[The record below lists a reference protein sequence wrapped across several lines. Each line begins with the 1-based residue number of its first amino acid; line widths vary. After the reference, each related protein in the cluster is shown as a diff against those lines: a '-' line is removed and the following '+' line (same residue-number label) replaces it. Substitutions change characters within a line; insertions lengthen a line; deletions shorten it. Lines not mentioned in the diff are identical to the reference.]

1 MKRYLILILLSFQGL
16 SQVQFETKVSK
27 TTLGL
32 NERLRV
38 DFAMN
43 IDGDNFNQP
52 SLRGLGLLLA
62 QSASE
67 SVWVNGKVVLKRY
80 TLIILY
86 PIKRKF
92 YNQAG
97 HH

>member
-16 SQVQFETKVSK
+16 LLKYNLRLKLVKPRS
-27 TTLGL
+27 GL

-52 SLRGLGLLLA
+52 SFEGLGLWA

-67 SVWVNGKVVLKRY
+67 SVMGKREK
-80 TLIILY
+80 
-86 PIKRKF
+86 
-92 YNQAG
+92 
-97 HH
+97 

>member
-16 SQVQFETKVSK
+16 LAQVQFETKVSK

-52 SLRGLGLLLA
+52 SLRGLGLLPA

-67 SVWVNGKVVLKRY
+67 SVLGKREK
-80 TLIILY
+80 
-86 PIKRKF
+86 
-92 YNQAG
+92 
-97 HH
+97 

>member
-16 SQVQFETKVSK
+16 SQVQFETKVK

-52 SLRGLGLLLA
+52 SFEGLGYCQPSQQVS
-62 QSASE
+62 QS
-67 SVWVNGKVVLKRY
+67 WVKVVLKRY

-92 YNQAG
+92 YNPG
-97 HH
+97 HY

>member
-1 MKRYLILILLSFQGL
+1 LA
-16 SQVQFETKVSK
+16 QVQFETVSK

-43 IDGDNFNQP
+43 IDGDNQP
-52 SLRGLGLLLA
+52 SFEGFRLLPA

-67 SVWVNGKVVLKRY
+67 SVMGKREK
-80 TLIILY
+80 
-86 PIKRKF
+86 
-92 YNQAG
+92 
-97 HH
+97 

>member
-1 MKRYLILILLSFQGL
+1 LNEKIFNFDTVKFSRTLA
-16 SQVQFETKVSK
+16 QVQFETKVSK

-52 SLRGLGLLLA
+52 SFEGLGLLRA

-67 SVWVNGKVVLKRY
+67 SVMGKREK
-80 TLIILY
+80 
-86 PIKRKF
+86 
-92 YNQAG
+92 
-97 HH
+97 

>member
-16 SQVQFETKVSK
+16 LLKYNLRLKLVKP
-27 TTLGL
+27 TLGL

-52 SLRGLGLLLA
+52 SFEGLGLLPGPV
-62 QSASE
+62 SK
-67 SVWVNGKVVLKRY
+67 WVSHG
-80 TLIILY
+80 
-86 PIKRKF
+86 
-92 YNQAG
+92 
-97 HH
+97 